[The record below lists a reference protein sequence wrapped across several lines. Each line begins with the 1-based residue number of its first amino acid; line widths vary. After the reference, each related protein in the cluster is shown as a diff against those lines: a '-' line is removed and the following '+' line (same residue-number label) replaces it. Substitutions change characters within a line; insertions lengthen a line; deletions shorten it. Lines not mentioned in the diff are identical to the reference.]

1 MVLLY
6 RTPYTFVFY
15 KLSANYLFIVWKLSN
30 VKIKLTKML
39 TVSRALLNLCVVMQV
54 WEVQPAM
61 TRTSEPRIGAR
72 KGRAPLSSRLF
83 LPAFLTSVWIT
94 DCLKR
99 CAVLRLPVD
108 LVPWGWAQEKKWQ
121 NNTFHFLWQN
131 IVFFKR
137 KCTARFCKYVMKTAY
152 L

>member
-6 RTPYTFVFY
+6 RTPDTFVFY

-30 VKIKLTKML
+30 VKTKLTKML
-39 TVSRALLNLCVVMQV
+39 TVSRALLNLCVVGQL
-54 WEVQPAM
+54 AM
-61 TRTSEPRIGAR
+61 KRTSEPRIDAR
-72 KGRAPLSSRLF
+72 NQGRAPLSSRLF

-99 CAVLRLPVD
+99 RAVLRLPVD
-108 LVPWGWAQEKKWQ
+108 LVPWGRAQEKKWQ
-121 NNTFHFLWQN
+121 NNTFHFLWQH
-131 IVFFKR
+131 IVLFER
-137 KCTARFCKYVMKTAY
+137 KCTARFCKYVIQTAY